1 MEHSRRLA
9 AMQEQDRRSDAHRVE
24 CEEQHAATV
33 GGAAE
38 IDAAFKARHFDY
50 MARKYAEQGDYGV
63 ATHYSALSATVGKR
77 GV

>member
-1 MEHSRRLA
+1 M
-9 AMQEQDRRSDAHRVE
+9 E
-24 CEEQHAATV
+24 CEEQHASAL
-33 GGAAE
+33 GNAGA

-63 ATHYSALSATVGKR
+63 ATHYSALSAIVGKR